1 MFLLASMW
9 DSIYIALLLVV
20 FVWIYSWAKENLGS
34 DKLAILFSLIVVFL
48 TFYSFPELLWMG
60 VILFIFATFG
70 KELFSKLN
78 PFHGEGGLK

>member
-34 DKLAILFSLIVVFL
+34 DKLAILF
-48 TFYSFPELLWMG
+48 
-60 VILFIFATFG
+60 
-70 KELFSKLN
+70 
-78 PFHGEGGLK
+78 